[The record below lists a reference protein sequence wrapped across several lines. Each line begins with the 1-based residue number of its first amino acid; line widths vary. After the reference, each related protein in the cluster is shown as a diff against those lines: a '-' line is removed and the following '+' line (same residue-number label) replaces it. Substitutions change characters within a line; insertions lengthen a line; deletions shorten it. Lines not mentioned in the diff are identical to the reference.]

1 MLNFLYN
8 YYINDVI
15 EHQKYNIGYKRR
27 TNPMA
32 LKPNS
37 LLVFNYVKE
46 NDGKDFTAADI
57 AEATG
62 LSAKQVN
69 GIITSAF
76 QKKGLMIRE
85 EVAVTG
91 GKVKYIRFTD
101 EGRDFDPTADDEQ

>member
-1 MLNFLYN
+1 
-8 YYINDVI
+8 
-15 EHQKYNIGYKRR
+15 
-27 TNPMA
+27 MA

-46 NDGKDFTAADI
+46 NDGKDFTANDI

-62 LSAKQVN
+62 LTSKQVN

-91 GKVKYIRFTD
+91 GKVKYIRLTD
-101 EGRDFDPTADDEQ
+101 EGKDFDPEAPDAE